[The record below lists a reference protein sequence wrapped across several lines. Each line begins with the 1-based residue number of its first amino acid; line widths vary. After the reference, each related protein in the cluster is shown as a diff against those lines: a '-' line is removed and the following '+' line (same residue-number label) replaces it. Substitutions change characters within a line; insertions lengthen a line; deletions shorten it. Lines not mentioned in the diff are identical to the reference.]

1 MSSVDGNTE
10 ITNTEL
16 YVPIVNLSTEDNVRL
31 IKQLSQEF
39 KRSAYWNQYKMEIK
53 TKEIDNNS
61 PVRIMLD
68 VFFQGVKR
76 LFVLAFNGTTVNDDN
91 NPINNDNNK
100 LERDSHQKYFL
111 PRVNVTDYNVIIDG
125 RNFMINLL
133 VIKTKHMMRLGR
145 FQQEKVMITQQDIC

>member
-1 MSSVDGNTE
+1 
-10 ITNTEL
+10 
-16 YVPIVNLSTEDNVRL
+16 
-31 IKQLSQEF
+31 
-39 KRSAYWNQYKMEIK
+39 MEIK
-53 TKEIDNNS
+53 TKEIDNKS

-76 LFVLAFNGTTVNDDN
+76 LFVLAFNGTTVNGDN
-91 NPINNDNNK
+91 NPINNHNNK

-125 RNFMINLL
+125 RKFMINLL